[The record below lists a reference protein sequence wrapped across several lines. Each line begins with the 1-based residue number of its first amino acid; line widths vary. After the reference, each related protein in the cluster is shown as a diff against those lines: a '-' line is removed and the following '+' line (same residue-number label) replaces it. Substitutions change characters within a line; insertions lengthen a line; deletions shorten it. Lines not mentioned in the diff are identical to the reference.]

1 MCMNKDDKTHYY
13 REDVFTFHIILF
25 LIRKIFKRFQ
35 NFSQSSTV
43 MTLNYVNA
51 ES

>member
-25 LIRKIFKRFQ
+25 FDTKNLQALSELF
-35 NFSQSSTV
+35 
-43 MTLNYVNA
+43 A
-51 ES
+51 EFNCNNTKLC